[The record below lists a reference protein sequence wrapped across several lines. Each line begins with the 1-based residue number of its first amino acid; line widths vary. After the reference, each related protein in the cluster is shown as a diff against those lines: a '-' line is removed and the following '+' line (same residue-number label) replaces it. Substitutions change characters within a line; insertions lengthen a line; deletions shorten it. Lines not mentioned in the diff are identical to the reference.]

1 MSALC
6 RSAKQAALLALAL
19 PLAMTAT
26 PASADP
32 CTATVES
39 TDAMQYT
46 VHELSV
52 PASCKTFTV
61 TLRHTGKLP
70 RTVMGHNFVLGRSA
84 DIDAINRDGM
94 AAGAANDYVK
104 PADARVIAASKVI
117 GGGETT
123 TIAVPVARL
132 SAGERYTYTC
142 TFPGHSAVMRGRLT
156 LKP

>member
-1 MSALC
+1 MA
-6 RSAKQAALLALAL
+6 
-19 PLAMTAT
+19 AT

-32 CTATVES
+32 CAATIES

-61 TLRHTGKLP
+61 TLKHTGKLP
-70 RTVMGHNFVLGRSA
+70 KTVMGHNFVLGRSA

-104 PADARVIAASKVI
+104 PADARVIASSKVI

-123 TIAVPVARL
+123 TIAIPVARL
-132 SAGERYTYTC
+132 DAGERYTYTC
-142 TFPGHSAVMRGRLT
+142 TFPGHSAVMRGSLA